1 MRRIDSNIAHVE
13 PLPLVPPTVMTGH
26 SSPALSLSS
35 TSATRSRPSAIALGC
50 CFSMYS
56 SHSESERATVRMILG
71 LRACV
76 WRGPRRAR
84 GSGGQC
90 SQGTS
95 FRLYGYLVWVE
106 RDVVLDRGHLVEGR
120 FVAPHRVIRPAF
132 EGEVGRVALERA
144 MRGVRGALEAL
155 HPHV

>member
-1 MRRIDSNIAHVE
+1 MDSSIAQVE
-13 PLPLVPPTVMTGH
+13 PLPLVPPTVITGQ
-26 SSPALSLSS
+26 SSPAFSLPS

-56 SHSESERATVRMILG
+56 SHSESERATGPMIL
-71 LRACV
+71 LLPACV
-76 WRGPRRAR
+76 SRATRRAR

-106 RDVVLDRGHLVEGR
+106 REVVLDRGHLVER
-120 FVAPHRVIRPAF
+120 R
-132 EGEVGRVALERA
+132 
-144 MRGVRGALEAL
+144 
-155 HPHV
+155 